1 MFVSS
6 IARVLLRL
14 QCVLLLTAC
23 GPAERAPVTIGDEQ
37 PRYVGSESCSSCHQS
52 EFDAWQG
59 SHHALAMQHASR
71 DTILGDFSGAE
82 FEYAG
87 TTSSFYER
95 DGNFFVRTD
104 NASGELQEFAVAYT
118 FGVEPL
124 QQYLV
129 EFPGGKIQ
137 TLPIAWDS
145 RPAGEGGQRW
155 FHIYPDEAIEH
166 TDPLHWTGREQN
178 WNYMCAECHST
189 ELVKNYRADTD
200 TFATTWFEINVGCE
214 GCHGPGSNHVEQ
226 ADSGSFRSHAGF
238 PVDLDDAER
247 AAWIMNPDT
256 GIASRSELRMQ
267 PPVQPEACGRCHSR
281 RGVATADYEFGL
293 PLMDT
298 HTPSLLDDRLYFADG
313 QIREEVYVYG
323 SFLQSRM
330 YRAGV
335 SCSDCHEPH
344 SATLR
349 TGPEPNDICATC
361 HLPATFASED
371 HHRHP
376 LSGVGCVDCHMTSR
390 DYMVVDGR
398 RDHSFRIPR
407 PDLSVETGSPNACSG
422 CHADRDLAWADATY
436 REWFGDERPKHY
448 GSAIHAGR
456 SGRGNQPLLEA
467 LANIEFPGIARG
479 TALALLRPPY
489 SQSVAEAIRA
499 AVGSGDPLVRLGAL
513 RAMPGLQ
520 QDLQVDWAAALLT
533 DRVRS
538 VRIAAAQ
545 RISPMRA
552 ILHVRYEADFARA
565 EQELEESLLAIAERP
580 EAQIALGNLYAEA
593 GDAGRSEAA
602 FRRAMTLDPSMPGPR
617 VNLADLYRRLD
628 RDPDAEALLR
638 EGLAANPDEPTYR
651 HSLGLL
657 LVRRAQAEA
666 GLEELQRAAE
676 LRPGDARFAYVYA
689 VALNSLGQQDAAIDF
704 LFAVKDAFKG
714 DFDVQW
720 ALATMLRD
728 RGRNQEA
735 REVASALAAIYPGV
749 APVENL
755 LQNL

>member
-1 MFVSS
+1 MSVSR

-14 QCVLLLTAC
+14 PWVLLLTAC
-23 GPAERAPVTIGDEQ
+23 GPAERAPVTLGDEA
-37 PRYVGSESCSSCHQS
+37 PRYVGSESCSACHQS
-52 EFDAWQG
+52 EFDAWRG
-59 SHHALAMQHASR
+59 SHHALAMQHASK
-71 DTILGDFSGAE
+71 DTVLGDFSGAE

-145 RPAGEGGQRW
+145 RSAAEGGQRW
-155 FHIYPDEAIEH
+155 FHIYPDEAIDYG
-166 TDPLHWTGREQN
+166 DPLHWTGREQN

-189 ELVKNYRADTD
+189 DLAKNYRADTD

-226 ADSGSFRSHAGF
+226 ADSGRFRSRAGF
-238 PVDLDDAER
+238 PVDLDDAGR
-247 AAWIMNPDT
+247 ATWIMNPDT

-267 PPVQPEACGRCHSR
+267 PPAQPEACGRCHSR
-281 RGVATADYEFGL
+281 RGIATADYAFGM

-330 YRAGV
+330 YQAGV
-335 SCSDCHEPH
+335 TCSDCHEPH

-349 TGPEPNDICATC
+349 TGPEPNAICATC
-361 HLPATFASED
+361 HLPSTFASED

-376 LSGVGCVDCHMTSR
+376 LASVACVDCHMTSR

-422 CHADRDLAWADATY
+422 CHADRELAWADAAY
-436 REWFGDERPKHY
+436 REWFGDERAAHY

-456 SGRGNQPLLEA
+456 SGEGNQALLEA
-467 LANIEFPGIARG
+467 LANIEFPGIARA
-479 TALALLRPPY
+479 TALSLLRPPY
-489 SQSVAEAIRA
+489 SQSVAEAIRT
-499 AVGSGDPLVRLGAL
+499 AVGSGDPLLRLGAL

-520 QDLQVDWAAALLT
+520 QDLQVDWAAPLLS

-538 VRIAAAQ
+538 VRIEAAQ
-545 RISPMRA
+545 RISPMRG
-552 ILHVRYEADFARA
+552 ILHVRYAADFARA

-580 EAQIALGNLYAEA
+580 EAQIGLGNLYAEA
-593 GDAGRSEAA
+593 GDAAGSEAA
-602 FRRAMTLDPSMPGPR
+602 FRRAMALDPTLPGPR
-617 VNLADLYRRLD
+617 VNLADLYRRLE

-638 EGLAANPDEPTYR
+638 EGLAANPDEPSYR

-657 LVRRAQAEA
+657 LVRQAQAEA
-666 GLEELQRAAE
+666 GLEELRRAVE
-676 LRPGDARFAYVYA
+676 LQPADARFAYVYA
-689 VALNSLGQQDAAIDF
+689 VALNSLGRQDAAIDF
-704 LFAVKDAFKG
+704 LFAVKDTFKG
-714 DFDVQW
+714 DFDVHW
-720 ALATMLRD
+720 ALATILRD
-728 RGRNQEA
+728 QGRNQEA
-735 REVASALAAIYPGV
+735 REVASELAAIYPGV
-749 APVENL
+749 APLENL